1 LLAGSSLMEAGL
13 VAASRISES
22 AEIRLIAETFPPR
35 LQRGAGVPALDR
47 LMYLAEFAQAQL
59 AGLKHLVLVGA
70 ASPVSFFAYPEIAS
84 DLVPQGCTVHVLA
97 QAGDDSTAALEE
109 LADMLGAPADSAVL
123 AEPSRP
129 ELPSGPLNAESFAAA
144 IGALLPEDV
153 IVVDEGN
160 TAGLFVAGFTAG
172 SPRHDWL
179 CLPGGA
185 IGFGMPVA
193 TGAAVASPGR
203 KVLNLQADGSAMYT
217 FQALWTQV
225 REGLDVITVI
235 LNNQS
240 YAILNL
246 ELSRVGAHPGP
257 KALEMLDL
265 TNPLL
270 DFVALAQGLGV
281 AATRATTAE
290 EFSEQLEAA
299 FSTPGPHL
307 IEAILPP
314 TL

>member
-1 LLAGSSLMEAGL
+1 M
-13 VAASRISES
+13 
-22 AEIRLIAETFPPR
+22 
-35 LQRGAGVPALDR
+35 
-47 LMYLAEFAQAQL
+47 
-59 AGLKHLVLVGA
+59 
-70 ASPVSFFAYPEIAS
+70 
-84 DLVPQGCTVHVLA
+84 
-97 QAGDDSTAALEE
+97 
-109 LADMLGAPADSAVL
+109 
-123 AEPSRP
+123 
-129 ELPSGPLNAESFAAA
+129 
-144 IGALLPEDV
+144 
-153 IVVDEGN
+153 
-160 TAGLFVAGFTAG
+160 
-172 SPRHDWL
+172 
-179 CLPGGA
+179 
-185 IGFGMPVA
+185 
-193 TGAAVASPGR
+193 ASPGR

-281 AATRATTAE
+281 VATRATTAE
-290 EFSEQLEAA
+290 EFSEQLATA
-299 FSTPGPHL
+299 FATPGPHL